1 MTMTNDI
8 IATLFRNAPSKVL
21 IPEIN
26 KGNPAFSY
34 WSRKLTPGEKLP
46 RGKYFRKEE
55 TLRQWT
61 SISLAQSKQITVH
74 VFREET
80 PDD

>member
-1 MTMTNDI
+1 MTTMNDI

-34 WSRKLTPGEKLP
+34 WGKKLIKGEKLP

-55 TLRQWT
+55 ILRKWT
-61 SISLAQSKQITVH
+61 SIDLTKSKQTTVH
-74 VFREET
+74 VDYEDT
-80 PDD
+80 SNG